1 MARRR
6 KHPSITSFTKE
17 NPVRGFRKLKL
28 AMSML
33 AATSALVAAPAA
45 FSSTSVSAGAA
56 VRAAVPAAGPVPA
69 PVESSCQMGNGSQHV
84 VEVFFDNVHFFR
96 DNPNVQSDI
105 EQIPALENFITS
117 NGTFLSN
124 NHTPLIAHTA
134 DDSITDYTGL
144 YGDRQGM
151 GIANDFEV
159 YNATH
164 TNVNSAASFA
174 YWTVPI
180 DYTGTAG
187 TDTMPNQPYSATVP
201 PTSAQVNGQAAQD
214 PAPWVPFTRAGC
226 DTGAVST
233 ANMVL
238 ENVSPDIANVYGA
251 SSPEQAQVNAD
262 GPATGY
268 HDQEVADYVGL
279 TVHCAQGSSFCAT
292 AQATKFGQ
300 TTPSSTATTD
310 SLPTEPGGY
319 TGFQQLSGHKYLQ
332 PQIAN
337 VIAAHTGASSTANLT
352 DGDGYQVTNSAGN
365 LVDLFGNEMDGD
377 YVTGPGFPGFG
388 GITAAQSLAYTADLQ
403 DSGVPITYAYISDLH
418 EKKYY
423 PSNYVPAS
431 GTGAPPTCTTAGAN
445 TGYGLG
451 PADPCYKY
459 NAEQYNAAFA
469 TFFARLAAEGINQ
482 SNTTFLFSADEGD
495 HFNGANVGRAITPS
509 CTGTADTSSYT
520 CSYPTGSVGEV
531 DTSLHSLLTQQTGD
545 STPFYVEPQAAAIY
559 PTGTPTATAVRQ
571 LERDTGS
578 VTVNDPFNGNPN
590 TPVANYMADAT
601 EEQLLHFT
609 NADPNR
615 TPAFTVF
622 PQSEVYFNAGES
634 DSCSSGV
641 TPANANTKC
650 ASLNSEYLWNHGYYQ
665 QEIDSTWEGMVGPDV
680 KNLGLNGNGAG
691 AGPSSAGPNSGG
703 PALVS
708 SEVNPGI
715 WMDHTDARPTL
726 LALVGLK
733 DDYISDGRVLTELMV
748 TPPATTQD
756 PTFLPLATCYKQL
769 NSSVG
774 EFGSE
779 TLEADTQAL
788 ETGSTSSDG
797 TYNSFSSQLS
807 SLGTQRD
814 SLATTIKDELNNAEF
829 NGIALPP
836 SASSDVTQCNTILT
850 EAAALLGNP
859 SNGTP
864 ESPLPIL
871 LPALGILLV
880 GLVFFLRRRRNAH
893 VSVLS

>member
-1 MARRR
+1 
-6 KHPSITSFTKE
+6 
-17 NPVRGFRKLKL
+17 
-28 AMSML
+28 MSML

-45 FSSTSVSAGAA
+45 FSSTSASAGAA

-69 PVESSCQMGNGSQHV
+69 PVESSCQLGNGSQHV

-105 EQIPALENFITS
+105 EQIPALDNFITS

-159 YNATH
+159 YNASH
-164 TNVNSAASFA
+164 TDVNSAASFA

-201 PTSAQVNGQAAQD
+201 STSAQVNGQAAQD

-268 HDQEVADYVGL
+268 HDQEVADYLGL
-279 TVHCAQGSSFCAT
+279 TVHCTQGSSFCAT

-332 PQIAN
+332 PQVTS
-337 VIAAHTGASSTANLT
+337 VIAAHTGAASTDNLT
-352 DGDGYQVTNSAGN
+352 DGDGFPVTNSAGN

-418 EKKYY
+418 EKKFY
-423 PSNYVPAS
+423 PTGYVPAP
-431 GTGAPPTCTTAGAN
+431 GTGAPPTCTTAGAK
-445 TGYGLG
+445 TGWGLG

-459 NAEQYNAAFA
+459 NAEQYNAAFS
-469 TFFARLAAEGINQ
+469 TFFARLAAEGINA

-495 HFNGANVGRAITPS
+495 HFDGANVGRAITPS

-520 CSYPTGSVGEV
+520 CSYPTGTVGEV

-545 STPFYVEPQAAAIY
+545 ATPFYVEPQAAAIY
-559 PTGTPTATAVRQ
+559 PTGTPSATAVRQ

-578 VTVNDPFNGNPN
+578 VTVNDPFTGNAN
-590 TPVANYMADAT
+590 TPVANYLADAT

-634 DSCSSGV
+634 DSCSTGV
-641 TPANANTKC
+641 TPSNANTDC

-691 AGPSSAGPNSGG
+691 AGPSSAGPSSGG

-733 DDYISDGRVLTELMV
+733 DDYVSDGRVLTELMV
-748 TPPATTQD
+748 NPPATTQD

-797 TYNSFSSQLS
+797 AYNSFSSQLS
-807 SLGTQRD
+807 ALGTQRD
-814 SLATTIKDELNNAEF
+814 NLATTIKNELFDAEF
-829 NGIALPP
+829 NGVALPS
-836 SASSDVTQCNTILT
+836 SASSDVTQCNAILT
-850 EAAALLGNP
+850 QAAALLGNP
-859 SNGTP
+859 GNGTP

-871 LPALGILLV
+871 LPALAILLV
-880 GLVFFLRRRRNAH
+880 GLVYFLRRRRNTTVTVA
-893 VSVLS
+893 S